1 MKKNI
6 WNIRC
11 LVNESFVLSPSTPAY
26 YVVDCWIF
34 SLGFIIASYL
44 FSLWFCKPTQSPSLC
59 RSCSVL
65 HGKKGKT
72 LCVCLSS
79 PTALTLQNRTRQSL
93 ASKKVTFKKLRAF
106 YSLMRQLNFFQLCSQ
121 DSAVGISIFQCI
133 ISVIKQYDIYYL
145 QVYVFILKNREK
157 QKKAEL

>member
-1 MKKNI
+1 MHWTECWKRRSIKLNGWSWLI
-6 WNIRC
+6 IYAAGWSFFFWLCDWRKAKF
-11 LVNESFVLSPSTPAY
+11 LNEVGGIECNFFSPVLSCFCTHPLKP
-26 YVVDCWIF
+26 F

-106 YSLMRQLNFFQLCSQ
+106 YSLMRQLNFF
-121 DSAVGISIFQCI
+121 
-133 ISVIKQYDIYYL
+133 
-145 QVYVFILKNREK
+145 
-157 QKKAEL
+157 